1 MYNPKTKLL
10 AAEHGAGRMNASLP
24 DSRGTWPALSYS
36 AWRETCAALHIW
48 SQIVGKYR
56 LAHTP
61 WVNHSWHATLYV
73 TPRGLTTGPVPDGD
87 RLITLSFDFCD
98 HTLIGESADA
108 RESIA
113 LDAMSVAD
121 FLDRT
126 AVMVTSLGG
135 HFDICRIPNEMK
147 DPVPFA
153 QDKVVRPYDS
163 HAVQRFHQALVR
175 IDRVFSRFRTGFL
188 GKVSPVH
195 LFWGSFD
202 LAITRFSGRHAP
214 LHPGGIPGLP
224 DAVTREAYSHE
235 VSSAGFWPGG
245 GGVEEAMFYSYAYPA
260 PDGFADRPVSPASAR
275 FDQSLGEFLLPY
287 EAVRSSGNPEA
298 ELMGFL
304 QSTYAAAADA
314 AKWDRRALECSI
326 GVPRVP
332 RSIAQD

>member
-1 MYNPKTKLL
+1 MNGSLL
-10 AAEHGAGRMNASLP
+10 DAS
-24 DSRGTWPALSYS
+24 SAWPALPYGE
-36 AWRETCAALHIW
+36 WRETCTALHIW

-87 RLITLSFDFCD
+87 KLITLAFDFYD
-98 HTLIGESADA
+98 HTLVGESADA
-108 RESIA
+108 RESIS

-135 HFDICRIPNEMK
+135 HFDIYGTPNEME
-147 DPVPFA
+147 DAVPFD
-153 QDKVVRPYDS
+153 QDKAVRPYDR
-163 HAVQRFHQALVR
+163 HAVQRFHQALMR
-175 IDRVFSRFRTGFL
+175 IDRVFSRFRTSFL

-202 LAITRFSGRHAP
+202 LAITRFSGRPAP
-214 LHPGGIPGLP
+214 LHPGGIQGLP

-245 GGVEEAMFYSYAYPA
+245 GGVDEAMFYSYAYPT
-260 PDGFADRPVSPASAR
+260 PDGFADRPVSPAAAW
-275 FDQSLGEFLLPY
+275 FDQGLGEFLLPY
-287 EAVRSSGNPEA
+287 EAVRTSENPEA
-298 ELMGFL
+298 ELMRFL

-314 AKWDRRALECSI
+314 AKWDRPALECLMGI
-326 GVPRVP
+326 PRVP
-332 RSIAQD
+332 RSIAQG